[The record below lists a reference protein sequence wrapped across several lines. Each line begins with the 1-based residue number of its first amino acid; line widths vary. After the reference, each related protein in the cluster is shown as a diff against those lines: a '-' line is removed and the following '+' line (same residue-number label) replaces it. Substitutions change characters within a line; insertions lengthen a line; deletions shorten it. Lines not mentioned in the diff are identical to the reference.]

1 MLLRDLLD
9 LRFGQCGEIGR
20 LGGDDSLKRLRM
32 MGLQILIQEIDGA
45 AFARSMADQ
54 DDRFG
59 MYKIACYLLVVGFFL
74 ENMIALEMGF
84 LPMDQMMLESKWIV
98 GLDGNFVFGPAAAEI
113 VINMGGV
120 MVDDHNHSSD
130 LVCLRGFPENAR
142 LF

>member
-1 MLLRDLLD
+1 MKSREKVGAFGQQNRGHQSELSNGFRDCTKMLLRDLLD

-59 MYKIACYLLVVGFFL
+59 MY
-74 ENMIALEMGF
+74 
-84 LPMDQMMLESKWIV
+84 
-98 GLDGNFVFGPAAAEI
+98 
-113 VINMGGV
+113 
-120 MVDDHNHSSD
+120 
-130 LVCLRGFPENAR
+130 
-142 LF
+142 